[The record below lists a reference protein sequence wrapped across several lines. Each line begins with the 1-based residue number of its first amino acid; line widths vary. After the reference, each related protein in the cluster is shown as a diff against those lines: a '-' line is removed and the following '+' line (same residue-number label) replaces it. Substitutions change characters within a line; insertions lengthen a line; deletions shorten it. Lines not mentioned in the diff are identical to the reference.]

1 MHPSLDNIRS
11 FLAVAEQRSFSAAAR
26 KLDVTPTAVSKAI
39 RQLERQ
45 HGVLLFVRNTRS
57 VTLSEAGAGLYAA
70 LAGVASQVD
79 DAFAAL
85 ADARDR
91 PAGKLR
97 LTVPRALGALVMQ
110 RVLPALRRDYP
121 QVAVDLSLDD
131 GAIDLIAEG
140 FDAGIRLGQS
150 VAQDM
155 VAVRLTPDLG
165 WSVVGAPAYFAR
177 AGVPA
182 TPAALV
188 GHDTIGYR
196 FHRSGALHRWRFI
209 DPADGAEFTVDGAA
223 RINVNDTTMI
233 ASLASAGLGLAYLA
247 DIEIAGALA
256 DARLTRV
263 LAAWTPPTSGLY
275 LYFPART
282 QRQPKLRALID
293 TAVAVMAADDT
304 APPAG

>member
-1 MHPSLDNIRS
+1 MNPSLDNIRS
-11 FLAVAEQRSFSAAAR
+11 FLAVAELKSFSAAAM
-26 KLDVTPTAVSKAI
+26 KLGVTPTAVSKAV
-39 RQLERQ
+39 RQLEQQ

-57 VTLSEAGAGLYAA
+57 VALSEAGAGLYGA
-70 LAGVASQVD
+70 LASASTQID

-85 ADARDR
+85 TDLRDR

-110 RVLPALRRDYP
+110 QVLPAMRRDFP
-121 QVAVDLSLDD
+121 QVLIDLSLDD
-131 GAIDLIAEG
+131 GAVDLIAEG

-155 VAVRLTPDLG
+155 VAVRLTGELA
-165 WSVVGAPAYFAR
+165 WSVVGAPAYFDR
-177 AGVPA
+177 AGTPQ
-182 TPAALV
+182 TPAELV
-188 GHDTIGYR
+188 AHDTLGYR

-223 RINVNDTTMI
+223 KVVVNDTTMI

-247 DIEIAGALA
+247 DIEIDAALA
-256 DARLTRV
+256 SGQLRKVLTQ
-263 LAAWTPPTSGLY
+263 WTPRTSGLY

-293 TAVAVMAADDT
+293 TASAVMRATAA
-304 APPAG
+304 